1 MSEIELSGGP
11 VSPIATVPP
20 PMTLNNP
27 PRNRW
32 RTIACILWGF
42 SLGFSDAAP
51 GALLPHIEE
60 YYDINYAAVSCI
72 WVSNAVGFIIIALG
86 SDKIEPLLGKQ
97 KALLASCV
105 LSVTMYA
112 LVASGTVFPVVVI
125 GFLFG
130 GMGAGIGVAQTNV
143 FLSRMSKKA
152 QLLSF
157 LHAAYGVGA
166 TISPIIATATVNA
179 GVTWHFFYLILLGL
193 YSVNGVNLFLA
204 FGNANDLEPWQE
216 EGEATTGNL
225 KPAAKSPIT
234 WLLSLFILLY
244 QGAEVAMAGWIV
256 TFLLDYR
263 HGNPSTM
270 GYVASGFWGGLTIG
284 RLVLT
289 NVLSRC
295 TGIRRGVFI
304 VSILSIVFVVLAWV
318 IPSVVAVAVLTCL
331 AGIFIGPNYPLMVA
345 FTTTEGLI
353 PRKIQVITITVMT
366 AFGSSGGAL
375 FPFLTG
381 LISQSAGT
389 YVIMPIFISLYGTMT
404 FIWMLLPNV
413 ERQGNSKWSRWW

>member
-1 MSEIELSGGP
+1 
-11 VSPIATVPP
+11 
-20 PMTLNNP
+20 MTLNNP

-42 SLGFSDAAP
+42 LLGFSDAAP

-143 FLSRMSKKA
+143 FLSRMLKKA

-193 YSVNGVNLFLA
+193 YLVNGVNLFLA

-256 TFLLDYR
+256 TFLFDFR

-270 GYVASGFWGGLTIG
+270 GYVALGFWGGLTIG

-318 IPSVVAVAVLTCL
+318 IPLVVAVAVLTCL

-381 LISQSAGT
+381 LISQLAGT

-413 ERQGNSKWSRWW
+413 ERQGNSKLLRWW

>member
-42 SLGFSDAAP
+42 LLGFSDAAP

-143 FLSRMSKKA
+143 FLSRMLKKA

-193 YSVNGVNLFLA
+193 YLVNGVNLFLA

-270 GYVASGFWGGLTIG
+270 GYVALGFWGGLTIG

-318 IPSVVAVAVLTCL
+318 IPLVVAVAVLTCL

-381 LISQSAGT
+381 LISQLAGT

-413 ERQGNSKWSRWW
+413 ERQGNSKWLRWW

>member
-42 SLGFSDAAP
+42 LLGFSDAAP

-105 LSVTMYA
+105 LSVIMYA

-143 FLSRMSKKA
+143 FLSRMLKKA

-193 YSVNGVNLFLA
+193 YLVNGVNLFLA

-270 GYVASGFWGGLTIG
+270 GYVALGFWGGLTIG

-318 IPSVVAVAVLTCL
+318 IPLVVAVAVLTCL

-381 LISQSAGT
+381 LISQLAGT

-413 ERQGNSKWSRWW
+413 ERQGNSKLLRWW

>member
-32 RTIACILWGF
+32 RTIACVLWGF

-105 LSVTMYA
+105 LSVIMYA

-256 TFLLDYR
+256 TFLFDFR

-413 ERQGNSKWSRWW
+413 ERQGNSKLSRWW